1 MMKTKTEFIC
11 QECGYA
17 TAKWIGRCPE
27 CSTWNSLVEE
37 VNRKKNENT
46 RRFALNVLSRPERLG
61 DVKVENNLR
70 VKTDISELDHVLGGG
85 VVEGSVVL
93 FGGAPGIGKSTL
105 LLQVCAALRK
115 KNKKILYIS
124 AEESA
129 QQTKLR
135 AERLNAV
142 EDDLYI
148 VCETNLDII
157 FEHIKK
163 IMPDVIIAD
172 SIQVLYTDDITSAS
186 GSVSQVRE
194 CASRLTILAK
204 KSGIAVF
211 LVGHVTKD
219 GSLAGPRVLEH
230 LVDTVLYFEGET
242 HTNFRILRAVKNR
255 FGSTNEIGIFEM
267 TSGGLKEVENPSVMF
282 LTQRQEHTSGS
293 AVVATMEGTRPLLVE
308 IQALV
313 SPTNFGLPRRR
324 ATGIDLNRAA
334 LLIAV
339 LEKRA
344 QCPLQ
349 SQDVFLNVAGG
360 VKIVEPAADLAAVAA
375 IFSSFREKPL
385 LSTDVIFGEVGLGG
399 EIRAV
404 TKVDLRIKEV
414 EKMGFKRVIMPA
426 NNLKTLGGMSKK
438 SKIEIIGVS
447 TVKEAMDII
456 LEKYM

>member
-1 MMKTKTEFIC
+1 MKTKTEFIC
-11 QECGYA
+11 QECGYRS
-17 TAKWIGRCPE
+17 AKWIGRCPE
-27 CSTWNSLVEE
+27 CSSWNSLVEE
-37 VNRKKNENT
+37 INRKDNKSV
-46 RRFALNVLSRPERLG
+46 RGFALEVLSKPERLG
-61 DVKVENNLR
+61 DVRVENKLR
-70 VKTDISELDHVLGGG
+70 IKTGISELDHVLGGG

-93 FGGAPGIGKSTL
+93 IGGAPGIGKSTL
-105 LLQVCAALRK
+105 LLQVCGALSN

-124 AEESA
+124 AEEST
-129 QQTKLR
+129 QQTRLR
-135 AERLNAV
+135 AERLDALDN
-142 EDDLYI
+142 ELYI

-163 IMPDVIIAD
+163 ITPDVIIAD
-172 SIQVLYTDDITSAS
+172 SIQVLYTEDISSAS

-204 KSGIAVF
+204 KAGIAVF

-230 LVDTVLYFEGET
+230 LVDSVLYFEGES

-255 FGSTNEIGIFEM
+255 FGATNEIGIFEM
-267 TSGGLKEVENPSVMF
+267 TAGGLKEVKNPSVMF
-282 LTQRQEHTSGS
+282 LTQRQEHISGS
-293 AVVATMEGTRPLLVE
+293 VVVATMEGSRPLLVE

-324 ATGIDLNRAA
+324 TTGIDFNRVA

-349 SQDVFLNVAGG
+349 TQDVFVNVAGG
-360 VKIVEPAADLAAVAA
+360 VKVVEPAADLAAVAA

-404 TKVDLRIKEV
+404 TQADLRIKEV
-414 EKMGFKRVIMPA
+414 EKLGFKRVIMPA
-426 NNLKTLGGMSKK
+426 SNLKTLGGRSKE
-438 SKIEIIGVS
+438 SNLEIIGVS
-447 TVKEAMDII
+447 TVKQALDII
-456 LEKYM
+456 LEK

>member
-1 MMKTKTEFIC
+1 MKTKTEFIC

-17 TAKWIGRCPE
+17 SAKWIGRCPE
-27 CSTWNSLVEE
+27 CSSWNSLVEE
-37 VNRKKNENT
+37 INRKSNEST
-46 RRFALNVLSRPERLG
+46 RRFALDILSKPERLG
-61 DVKVENNLR
+61 DVRVENNLR
-70 VKTDISELDHVLGGG
+70 VKTDIAEMDHVLGGG

-93 FGGAPGIGKSTL
+93 IGGAPGIGKSTL
-105 LLQVCAALRK
+105 LLQVCAALSK

-135 AERLNAV
+135 AERLDV
-142 EDDLYI
+142 VDDELYI

-163 IMPDVIIAD
+163 IKPDIIIAD
-172 SIQVLYTDDITSAS
+172 SIQVLYTEDITSAS

-211 LVGHVTKD
+211 LVGHVTKE

-230 LVDTVLYFEGET
+230 LVDSVLYFEGET

-267 TSGGLKEVENPSVMF
+267 TAGGLKEVENPSVMF
-282 LTQRQEHTSGS
+282 LNQRQDHTSGS
-293 AVVATMEGTRPLLVE
+293 AIVATMEGSRPLLVE

-313 SPTNFGLPRRR
+313 TPTNFGLPRRR
-324 ATGIDLNRAA
+324 TTGIDFNRIS

-349 SQDVFLNVAGG
+349 TQDVFVNVAGG
-360 VKIVEPAADLAAVAA
+360 IKVVEPAADLAAVAA

-385 LSTDVIFGEVGLGG
+385 LSTDVIFGEIGLGG

-404 TKVDLRIKEV
+404 TQADLRIREV
-414 EKMGFKRVIMPA
+414 EKLGFKRVIMSA
-426 NNLKTLGGMSKK
+426 SNLKTLGGRSKK
-438 SKIEIIGVS
+438 SNLEIIGVS
-447 TVKEAMDII
+447 TVKEALDLI
-456 LEKYM
+456 LEK